1 MFEGGGIT
9 REAIIRGAIIQGLI
23 IQGAIVRGV
32 ITQGAI
38 VLEPRK
44 IICGKGNLF
53 LLKSCVF
60 SVCFVASF
68 FSIKIVSPYEI

>member
-1 MFEGGGIT
+1 MRGGGGVT

-60 SVCFVASF
+60 SVYVLLLAFLAL
-68 FSIKIVSPYEI
+68 K